1 MTTMTQ
7 STPASPTFSL
17 PNLLIRLE
25 GLAVFLGAIAV
36 YAHLGG
42 SALLFIVL
50 LFAPDVS
57 MIGYLRDTRLGAI
70 TYNSVHTYAVP
81 LLLLGAAFVAGWSS
95 GVLLALIWLAHIGLD
110 RTVGYGLK
118 YAADF
123 KDTHL
128 NRV

>member
-1 MTTMTQ
+1 MTQ
-7 STPASPTFSL
+7 STPATPTFSL

-25 GLAVFLGAIAV
+25 GLAVFIGVIAV
-36 YAHLGG
+36 YAHLSG
-42 SALLFIVL
+42 SALLFIAL
-50 LFAPDVS
+50 LFVPDVS

-70 TYNSVHTYAVP
+70 TYNVVHTYAVP
-81 LLLLGAAFVAGWSS
+81 LVLLGAAFAVEWDL
-95 GVLLALIWLAHIGLD
+95 GVLLALIWLAHIGMD

-118 YAADF
+118 YVTDF